1 MKTRNEIY
9 GGTFSSPETPDTNT
23 NGELKKLVLS
33 DSADITKNR
42 SSWIRTILYNI
53 LDSFTH
59 KTEDRATGSNIGV
72 SGTGIESTQTVYTTP
87 EQLPEVSK
95 VVDDF
100 TISSVEADG
109 NLTATQDMFEISVVN
124 TDRKNKSFNVSF
136 SNFGIKWLLARTRQ
150 QTQLEELI
158 TTVTTTITTNAT
170 RVGTI
175 TYTAHTTD
183 DDASKNL
190 IIDTRT
196 LGKGSSGA
204 DLNDDKYETLWK
216 HLYDKYPDAIC
227 TLNVARTTRD
237 ADWTAN
243 RTLTLPK
250 IYGRV
255 IIGKDSTQ
263 TEFDTIGEIGGEK
276 THLLTGAEAAQ
287 KAVSVTLDA
296 GTNSLSGVNPPAFVV
311 IETRLDPDPVGGLTI
326 NIPASNAVSAHNV
339 LNPYVALNPQITY

>member
-9 GGTFSSPETPDTNT
+9 GGTFSSPEAPDTNV

-42 SSWIRTILYNI
+42 SSWIRTIFYNI
-53 LDSFTH
+53 MDSFTH

-87 EQLPEVSK
+87 EQLPEVGK

-100 TISSVEADG
+100 TISAVEADG

-136 SNFGIKWLLARTRQ
+136 STFGIKWLLARTR
-150 QTQLEELI
+150 TGAEI
-158 TTVTTTITTNAT
+158 VTLVNNTISNGTYAAV
-170 RVGTI
+170 RLGTI
-175 TYTAHTTD
+175 SFTADTTD
-183 DDASKNL
+183 DDTSRHL

-196 LGKGSSGA
+196 IGKGSSGA
-204 DLNDDKYETLWK
+204 NLNDDKYENLWK

-227 TLNVARTTRD
+227 ELNVTRTTRD
-237 ADWTAN
+237 ADWIAN

-250 IYGRV
+250 IYGKG
-255 IIGKDSTQ
+255 ISIKDGT
-263 TEFDTIGEIGGEK
+263 TEYATIGQVGGTK
-276 THLLTGAEAAQ
+276 TVTLTQANLPAETLVNGVPNFLLT
-287 KAVSVTLDA
+287 VS
-296 GTNSLSGVNPPAFVV
+296 SGVTEPNVHRLVPPATAFS
-311 IETRLDPDPVGGLTI
+311 ILDPYC
-326 NIPASNAVSAHNV
+326 V
-339 LNPYVALNPQITY
+339 LNAQIKY